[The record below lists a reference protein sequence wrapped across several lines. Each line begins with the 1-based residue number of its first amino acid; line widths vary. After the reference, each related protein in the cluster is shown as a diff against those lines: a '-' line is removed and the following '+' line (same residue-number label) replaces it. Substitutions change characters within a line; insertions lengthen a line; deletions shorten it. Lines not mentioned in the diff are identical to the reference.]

1 MSLLDDST
9 GIYDNHLWE
18 TVANQGEYSKIVV
31 KFSGIYIN
39 TLDDKGRISIP
50 ADLRE
55 RLESPVL
62 ILTKGL
68 EHCVWVLPPDY
79 WEKLSDKILNPQ
91 SLDMEEASLL
101 HYRFIVPK
109 QEAEIDRSGR
119 IAVPQSLRDYAGLS
133 RECSIMG
140 KGEYIEL
147 WDAEAYREFE
157 TRSEKGVRAAVKK
170 LGSL

>member
-1 MSLLDDST
+1 M
-9 GIYDNHLWE
+9 
-18 TVANQGEYSKIVV
+18 VKQGENSKTVV
-31 KFSGIYIN
+31 KFSGIYTN

-50 ADLRE
+50 AGLRE

-62 ILTKGL
+62 VLTKGL
-68 EHCVWVLPPDY
+68 EHCIWVLPPDY
-79 WEKLSDKILNPQ
+79 WEKLSEKILNPR

-109 QEAEIDRSGR
+109 QETGIDKNGR

-140 KGEYIEL
+140 KGDYMEL
-147 WDAEAYREFE
+147 WDVEAYKEFE
-157 TRSEKGVRAAVKK
+157 VLCEQGVRAAVKK
-170 LGSL
+170 LGSLW